1 MPSVPGTLPWPMA
14 KWIETFKGAVLTS
27 EYDPEAHMNTQI
39 YVSRFDQ
46 ASWFLLAAI
55 DVTPRSIK
63 KQNRR
68 IAVVRQSFQF
78 LRELR
83 GGELITIQSGFIA
96 VGEKYL
102 RFVHRMWDS
111 ETGKMVA
118 TSDCTAVEASLKTQ
132 KSVPLSAPIRAAAK
146 KLLVTWNDAERK
158 KR

>member
-1 MPSVPGTLPWPMA
+1 MD

-27 EYDPEAHMNTQI
+27 EYDPEAHMNSQI

-63 KQNRR
+63 RQNRR
-68 IAVVRQSFQF
+68 IAVVRQTFQF
-78 LRELR
+78 LRELK

-102 RFVHRMWDS
+102 RYVHRMWDS
-111 ETGKMVA
+111 ESGKMVA
-118 TSDCTAVEASLKTQ
+118 TSDCTAVEASLKTH
-132 KSVPLSAPIRAAAK
+132 KSVPLSSRIRTEAK

-158 KR
+158 KKR